1 MSDRIMT
8 PLGERPVVDADAEHC
23 FGWCPHNRSMSA
35 PFTRL
40 TNPRPLY
47 GDDDWLGNIP
57 GHHPEGSVHLF
68 RSHGRA
74 YRLRFGAAQLEA
86 A

>member
-1 MSDRIMT
+1 M
-8 PLGERPVVDADAEHC
+8 RPARPIIDVHAEHC
-23 FGWCPHNRSMSA
+23 FGWCPHERRMSA

-47 GDDDWLGNIP
+47 GDDDWLANVP
-57 GHHPEGSVHLF
+57 GHHPEGAVHSF
-68 RSHGRA
+68 AGHVSDYRA
-74 YRLRFGAAQLEA
+74 RLVNTQKEA